1 MRDYANN
8 GNLRNRLRKA
18 NLYSYNK
25 ENFKKS
31 LKGCHNSRLL
41 DSDRKNS
48 NTVTPNNFQN
58 ETNPQLIKSQSDNIN
73 PLLNNKTKA
82 NDKSDIN
89 NKFLNYPF
97 QYPKLH
103 NRKNGK

>member
-8 GNLRNRLRKA
+8 GNLRNRLRKG

-48 NTVTPNNFQN
+48 STVTPNNFQN
-58 ETNPQLIKSQSDNIN
+58 ETKPHLIKSQSDNIN
-73 PLLNNKTKA
+73 PILI
-82 NDKSDIN
+82 NDKSGN
-89 NKFLNYPF
+89 NSKFLNYPF